1 MRRRVDIRRQKI
13 SPRMGPVGYGNA
25 SPRTNDGLTITLT
38 AVNTSVIARARI
50 KMLYDFFNNCL
61 SKMNITMVN
70 EFPKMAN
77 TQMQMYK
84 ITVMEA
90 IPPADFRNA
99 RVAYLKKVELQFHL
113 KNWQSRV
120 LLYFGNT

>member
-1 MRRRVDIRRQKI
+1 
-13 SPRMGPVGYGNA
+13 MGPVGYGNA

-38 AVNTSVIARARI
+38 AVNTSVIARDRI

-61 SKMNITMVN
+61 SKVNITMVN

-99 RVAYLKKVELQFHL
+99 RVAYLKKVELQFH
-113 KNWQSRV
+113 
-120 LLYFGNT
+120 